1 MTCISFISTCS
12 WMSQQLSNS
21 PLQGSCH
28 LGVGGDGAKEWVW
41 ELASPSRWL
50 PRHQTANSFTCCTE
64 SCCIQLYLWMVTDI
78 VLNIDSCLRFS
89 FFKVPP
95 KQQNSDRQNTVS
107 VTSTVRILSY
117 SLNKGDVCYQVKN
130 VSLNS
135 LSPAPAQTHEQVAL
149 NVRPETKVE

>member
-1 MTCISFISTCS
+1 MTCISFMTTCS

-50 PRHQTANSFTCCTE
+50 PRHQRANSLTCCTE

-89 FFKVPP
+89 FFKAPP

-107 VTSTVRILSY
+107 ITSTVRILSY
-117 SLNKGDVCYQVKN
+117 SLNKGYVWYQVKN

-135 LSPAPAQTHEQVAL
+135 LSPAPAQTHDQVAL